1 MESPYAYFRITEKAG
16 RFVAGRN
23 NTGAGTP
30 LLLSRREA
38 AYEVSL
44 GTLVEVGAKAEE
56 NARTIPYELL
66 DARTNEL
73 RAKADELD
81 QQLGAVNGVLRGEGP
96 ADGNDTLTCGE
107 GDDTVAGSGNDTIDG
122 SEGSDTPDGGAGDD
136 TGGAVS
142 EDGDISLAKMTVK
155 ELRALAENSGV
166 EIEDRATK
174 AEIIAAIEAFSD

>member
-23 NTGAGTP
+23 NTGAGTQ

-44 GTLVEVGAKAEE
+44 GTLVEVGAKAE
-56 NARTIPYELL
+56 A
-66 DARTNEL
+66 
-73 RAKADELD
+73 
-81 QQLGAVNGVLRGEGP
+81 GALVGG
-96 ADGNDTLTCGE
+96 T
-107 GDDTVAGSGNDTIDG
+107 
-122 SEGSDTPDGGAGDD
+122 GSDTLDGGDGDG

-174 AEIIAAIEAFSD
+174 AEIIAAIEASSG